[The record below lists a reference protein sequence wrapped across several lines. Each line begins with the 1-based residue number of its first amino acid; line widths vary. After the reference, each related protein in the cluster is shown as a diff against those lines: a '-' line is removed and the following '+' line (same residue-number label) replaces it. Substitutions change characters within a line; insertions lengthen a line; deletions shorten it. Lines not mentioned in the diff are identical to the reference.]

1 MKVKI
6 EMALNINKKA
16 WLEDN
21 SDVDRDE
28 AQFVIQE
35 NCKELI
41 INELSDY
48 LS

>member
-6 EMALNINKKA
+6 NMTLNVNKKA

-28 AQFVIQE
+28 APIVIQE

-41 INELSDY
+41 INELNDY
-48 LS
+48 LL

>member
-6 EMALNINKKA
+6 DMTLNVNKRA

-28 AQFVIQE
+28 ASVVIQE

-48 LS
+48 LL